1 MVETGPAP
9 PHGRYRRAL
18 AGADFSLE
26 ANTESVPDDG
36 RFYILRD
43 GKIVLE
49 TEDFQEANT
58 EYSRL
63 CKDFWL
69 SRLEND
75 DPAIRIQSAWGLL
88 GLDSSDKE
96 AQAVIN
102 RDGSPQEKK
111 RLEQAQSRRRALR
124 SRAASA
130 KSS

>member
-1 MVETGPAP
+1 MVDAGPAP

-26 ANTESVPDDG
+26 ANTESVPGDG

-43 GKIVLE
+43 SQIHLE
-49 TEDFQEANT
+49 TEDFQEAIT
-58 EYSRL
+58 EYNRL
-63 CKDFWL
+63 CRDFW
-69 SRLEND
+69 SGRLDNED
-75 DPAIRIQSAWGLL
+75 VPIRIQAAWGLL
-88 GLDSSDKE
+88 GLDSTDKE

-124 SRAASA
+124 SRQAAGKA
-130 KSS
+130 

>member
-1 MVETGPAP
+1 MVDAGPAP

-36 RFYILRD
+36 RFYILKN
-43 GKIVLE
+43 GEIVLE
-49 TEDFQEANT
+49 TEDFPEAIA
-58 EYSRL
+58 EYNRL
-63 CKDFWL
+63 CKAFWE
-69 SRLEND
+69 SRLDNE

-88 GLDSSDKE
+88 GLDATDKE

-124 SRAASA
+124 SRAAA
-130 KSS
+130 GK